1 MKVTAFSP
9 GHITGFFEIC
19 PGKDALST
27 GSRGAGVCI
36 SLGATSEV
44 QLVPAT
50 KQSVKVTINGKQSR
64 AEVTRA
70 AISHLIGD
78 TGMRVN
84 IVTELDLPIGQG
96 FGMSAA
102 GTLSAAIAT
111 AYVMGRERQEAFEAA
126 HIAEIECGCGLGD
139 VSAIHRGGVTIR
151 TRPGL
156 PPKGEVLRV
165 DGDHE
170 IVLAIIGKKLL
181 TKEILENEETRN
193 EINSKG
199 AGLLE
204 SMVKDQTIER
214 LMVNSRIFAIESGLA
229 TKKLIKAM
237 DLVTG
242 PGMASM
248 SMLGN
253 SLFAIGDV
261 ERIKERLSSVGE
273 VRVCKID
280 TQGPRLV

>member
-70 AISHLIGD
+70 AISQLIGD

-165 DGDHE
+165 DGDRE

-181 TKEILENEETRN
+181 TKEILENEKTRN

-199 AGLLE
+199 AGLLD